1 MASPEG
7 WQQYYQS
14 LARQTQSE
22 AQKAAENE
30 LSSSGLKTPRN
41 TTANSISNSITS
53 IVSAERASFS
63 AILQLGINNA
73 ESIISATV
81 AQLTQTLVNRFI
93 FQGVTGNGGG
103 IGVLKEQATCVA
115 AAVVSPVAALPLTEY
130 QNTFVPATAQAATA
144 YACSGLGSLNAD
156 CTNAVL
162 AELGICANNPA
173 AHTGQQTCNALK
185 FSLYSR
191 FAWSMQS
198 AIKTDRQLL

>member
-14 LARQTQSE
+14 LAQTAQSE

-41 TTANSISNSITS
+41 TSANSISNSITS
-53 IVSAERASFS
+53 IVSAERASFA

-81 AQLTQTLVNRFI
+81 AQLTQTLVNRFV

-115 AAVVSPVAALPLTEY
+115 AAVVSPDSLSLECLAA
-130 QNTFVPATAQAATA
+130 
-144 YACSGLGSLNAD
+144 
-156 CTNAVL
+156 
-162 AELGICANNPA
+162 
-173 AHTGQQTCNALK
+173 
-185 FSLYSR
+185 R
-191 FAWSMQS
+191 
-198 AIKTDRQLL
+198 